1 MTLECDAGE
10 ALSDTSIGRDAAEK
24 MAEMRAEDMTKTVT
38 FTLTIPIPIPI
49 SIPIPIPIHAA
60 EKMAEMRAEDM
71 RVTSVWPVLEDCLQ
85 KVLQKCL
92 TRLD

>member
-49 SIPIPIPIHAA
+49 PIPIHAV